1 MADKRIQDL
10 TPASS
15 VGTADRFVLEQ
26 SGQAKSLTGQVL
38 VNDLATYLDGHGG
51 IASITYTAPVSPSL
65 NGTLTITLADESVVT
80 LSVTN
85 GRGITSISS
94 SSSGLT
100 DTYTLHYNDGTTSTF
115 DVTNGRGITGISKS
129 SSGLTDT
136 YTLSYNDGTT
146 STFSVDNGKE
156 ISSVLKT
163 GAVGLTDIY
172 TISYN
177 DNTTDSFNVTNGR
190 GIDSI
195 SWSESGTQGDGMTH
209 TGTISYNDNTTSTII
224 FHDGVKGDTGAQTYV
239 WFKWAQN
246 YPTQDSDMQNS
257 VAPYIGI
264 YSGLSST
271 APTDYTAYAWYQYKG
286 DKGDTGDTGDYID
299 PVVSFGT
306 STAAATEPQT
316 WYSSPSSIS
325 YAAGNF
331 IWQKTQYTLHNAQ
344 TVQSTEKK
352 IIGYIGQNGSGSGT
366 VTQITFNGTA
376 FQDDGTG
383 NVPMTVDAADVG
395 AIADPA
401 NKANGQVLTYDSSA
415 DEWVASTP
423 TTGDVNTVN
432 NVGVTAGTTNIQ
444 LYGTAIPMSSTDN
457 TSVKDAIPLASSS
470 TPQPLGTAAVGTGT
484 TWARADHVHQL
495 PTLTEFG
502 GIRPNLLKNWY
513 FVGGGSQQG
522 WGYFPINSKGQT
534 SYSTRGQTIDR
545 WDNFISDVTTTVQSD
560 SIKISDVSGHNEWIA
575 FAQDYIAPTTLKGKT
590 VTLSA
595 LCGAITGDGFNFI
608 IRLVNGSTNVATY
621 SVACVANS
629 LVSFTRQI
637 AEATFD
643 RLIVAVQHRT
653 GAAATSTIELKAV
666 KLELGDS
673 QTLAHQVNGSWVL
686 NELPQ
691 FDDEY
696 ARSTGLVYSIPRPN
710 LLDNWYF
717 VGGGSQRGVGSLPI
731 NSKGQTSYSSLSG
744 TACIDR
750 WAGYNNLGVTLV
762 TGGANI
768 TGAASSP
775 FPALIQFTKLTTEE
789 IRSKTLTLSFLLST
803 GIVIATGAIPNTPST
818 YTNYLYTADSTQHC
832 TIQFY
837 LNSSGQWAVQVS
849 SNQSSGIALLAAK
862 LELGDTQ
869 TLAHQVNGAW
879 VLNEMPNYEVEFYK
893 SGAVD
898 TEYVLDTAY
907 CSKVGK
913 ACVLTF
919 DSSSTITTGNV
930 DAWKALVTLPSKYR
944 PAVRTYGV
952 VGGGGYNSTYYCTV
966 RIETTGVVSVSC
978 HQAANVAYLAG
989 QITYFTAQ

>member
-38 VNDLATYLDGHGG
+38 INDLATALDGHGG

-65 NGTLTITLADESVVT
+65 SGTLTITLADESVVT
-80 LSVTN
+80 LS
-85 GRGITSISS
+85 I
-94 SSSGLT
+94 
-100 DTYTLHYNDGTTSTF
+100 
-115 DVTNGRGITGISKS
+115 TNGRGITGISKS

-156 ISSVLKT
+156 ISSVIKT

-190 GIDSI
+190 GIDNI

-224 FHDGVKGDTGAQTYV
+224 FHDGVKGDTGEQTYV

-401 NKANGQVLTYDSSA
+401 TKANGQVLTYDSSA
-415 DEWVASTP
+415 DEWVAATP

-457 TSVKDAIPLASSS
+457 TSVKDAIPLASST

-484 TWARADHVHQL
+484 TWARADHVHKL
-495 PTLTEFG
+495 PTRTDLGLGTVALEDTVPISEGGTGATTAPAALTNLG
-502 GIRPNLLKNWY
+502 GIRPNM
-513 FVGGGSQQG
+513 
-522 WGYFPINSKGQT
+522 
-534 SYSTRGQTIDR
+534 
-545 WDNFISDVTTTVQSD
+545 
-560 SIKISDVSGHNEWIA
+560 
-575 FAQDYIAPTTLKGKT
+575 
-590 VTLSA
+590 
-595 LCGAITGDGFNFI
+595 
-608 IRLVNGSTNVATY
+608 
-621 SVACVANS
+621 
-629 LVSFTRQI
+629 
-637 AEATFD
+637 
-643 RLIVAVQHRT
+643 
-653 GAAATSTIELKAV
+653 
-666 KLELGDS
+666 
-673 QTLAHQVNGSWVL
+673 
-686 NELPQ
+686 
-691 FDDEY
+691 
-696 ARSTGLVYSIPRPN
+696 
-710 LLDNWYF
+710 LDNWYF
-717 VGGGSQRGVGSLPI
+717 VGGGSQRGVGALPI
-731 NSKGQTSYSSLSG
+731 NQKGQTSYSSLSG
-744 TACIDR
+744 TTCIDR

-768 TGAASSP
+768 TGATSSP
-775 FPALIQFTKLTTEE
+775 FPSLIQFTKLTTEE
-789 IRSKTLTLSFLLST
+789 IRNKTLTLSFLLST
-803 GIVIATGAIPNTPST
+803 GIVIATGTIPNTPST

-832 TIQFY
+832 IIQFY
-837 LNSSGQWAVQVS
+837 LNSSGQWTVQVS

-862 LELGDTQ
+862 LEIGSTQ
-869 TLAHQVNGAW
+869 SLAHYENGAW
-879 VLNEMPNYEVEFYK
+879 VLNEMPNFDEQLAIAQKHYIKLTSAEFFMHTNGDGKEFYVFIPNVTNILTASVTNASCDLVRGYGTGYVQ
-893 SGAVD
+893 SGLSYS
-898 TEYVLDTAY
+898 TSFTNRQHI
-907 CSKVGK
+907 
-913 ACVLTF
+913 VLTF
-919 DSSSTITTGNV
+919 TSTT
-930 DAWKALVTLPSKYR
+930 ALTS
-944 PAVRTYGV
+944 V
-952 VGGGGYNSTYYCTV
+952 VGYA
-966 RIETTGVVSVSC
+966 RISCEITG
-978 HQAANVAYLAG
+978 
-989 QITYFTAQ
+989 

>member
-65 NGTLTITLADESVVT
+65 NGTMTITLADESVVT

-195 SWSESGTQGDGMTH
+195 SWSASGTQGDGMTH

-224 FHDGVKGDTGAQTYV
+224 FHDGVKGDTGEQTYV
-239 WFKWAQN
+239 WLKWAQT

-316 WYSSPSSIS
+316 WYNSPSSIS

-383 NVPMTVDAADVG
+383 NVPMMVDAADVG

-415 DEWVASTP
+415 DEWVAATP

-484 TWARADHVHQL
+484 TWARADHVHKL
-495 PTLTEFG
+495 PTRTDLGLGTVALENTVPISEG
-502 GIRPNLLKNWY
+502 GTGATTAGDALSNLGGVRPNLLDNWY
-513 FVGGGSQQG
+513 FVGGGSQKG
-522 WGYFPINSKGQT
+522 AGYFPINSKGQT
-534 SYSTRGQTIDR
+534 TYTPNASNTYTIDR
-545 WDNFISDVTTTVQSD
+545 WRTGLATGTVTLYAGSMKGSNNFLIMQPIDGPLD
-560 SIKISDVSGHNEWIA
+560 MYG
-575 FAQDYIAPTTLKGKT
+575 GKT
-590 VTLSA
+590 VTLSILTSQGLWTA
-595 LCGAITGDGFNFI
+595 TGTLPSSAPASTTQTATAYIKSGGTNIGYGDVQINTAGNVSV
-608 IRLVNGSTNVATY
+608 RLRVYEGYVVY
-621 SVACVANS
+621 
-629 LVSFTRQI
+629 FW
-637 AEATFD
+637 
-643 RLIVAVQHRT
+643 
-653 GAAATSTIELKAV
+653 AV

-673 QTLAHQVNGSWVL
+673 QTLAHQVNG
-686 NELPQ
+686 
-691 FDDEY
+691 
-696 ARSTGLVYSIPRPN
+696 
-710 LLDNWYF
+710 
-717 VGGGSQRGVGSLPI
+717 
-731 NSKGQTSYSSLSG
+731 
-744 TACIDR
+744 
-750 WAGYNNLGVTLV
+750 
-762 TGGANI
+762 
-768 TGAASSP
+768 
-775 FPALIQFTKLTTEE
+775 
-789 IRSKTLTLSFLLST
+789 
-803 GIVIATGAIPNTPST
+803 
-818 YTNYLYTADSTQHC
+818 
-832 TIQFY
+832 
-837 LNSSGQWAVQVS
+837 
-849 SNQSSGIALLAAK
+849 
-862 LELGDTQ
+862 
-869 TLAHQVNGAW
+869 AW
-879 VLNEMPNYEVEFYK
+879 VLNEVPNWKKSAPAVDFDIVTVSIGNISANSYASAYADITFK
-893 SGAVD
+893 SGYDFFAVVPQY
-898 TEYVLDTAY
+898 TNVGYPVAGTYLDGNPPSGMIRVVAG
-907 CSKVGK
+907 VMNN
-913 ACVLTF
+913 
-919 DSSSTITTGNV
+919 SSSTLNNV
-930 DAWKALVTLPSKYR
+930 TA
-944 PAVRTYGV
+944 
-952 VGGGGYNSTYYCTV
+952 TV
-966 RIETTGVVSVSC
+966 RVLWSISK
-978 HQAANVAYLAG
+978 N
-989 QITYFTAQ
+989 

>member
-38 VNDLATYLDGHGG
+38 INDLATALDGHGG

-80 LSVTN
+80 LS
-85 GRGITSISS
+85 I
-94 SSSGLT
+94 
-100 DTYTLHYNDGTTSTF
+100 
-115 DVTNGRGITGISKS
+115 TNGRGITGISKS

-190 GIDSI
+190 GIDNI

-257 VAPYIGI
+257 AAPYIGI

-316 WYSSPSSIS
+316 WYNSPSSIS

-366 VTQITFNGTA
+366 VTQVTFNGTA

-383 NVPMTVDAADVG
+383 NVSITVDAADVG

-401 NKANGQVLTYDSSA
+401 TKANGQVLTYDSSA

-470 TPQPLGTAAVGTGT
+470 APQPLGTAAVGTGT
-484 TWARADHVHQL
+484 TWARADHVHKL
-495 PTLTEFG
+495 PTRTDLGLGSVALENVVPISEGGTNATTAGDAFSNLG
-502 GIRPNLLKNWY
+502 GIRPNLLNNWY
-513 FVGGGSQQG
+513 FVGGGSQNG
-522 WGYFPINSKGQT
+522 AGVFPINQKGQT
-534 SYSTRGQTIDR
+534 SYSIPAARTTCIDR
-545 WDNFISDVTTTVQSD
+545 WFGYDGQGSGTIQL
-560 SIKISDVSGHNEWIA
+560 VSGGVKLTK
-575 FAQDYIAPTTLKGKT
+575 TTNADGIYFGQAGVYEDLTGKT
-590 VTLSA
+590 VTLSI
-595 LCGAITGDGFNFI
+595 L
-608 IRLVNGSTNVATY
+608 
-621 SVACVANS
+621 
-629 LVSFTRQI
+629 
-637 AEATFD
+637 
-643 RLIVAVQHRT
+643 
-653 GAAATSTIELKAV
+653 TSTGVLYSGTATVPQSNIISAYPNIAAGVTIESGKVLVQFYSYASSVTVVAV

-673 QTLAHQVNGSWVL
+673 QTLAHQVNG
-686 NELPQ
+686 
-691 FDDEY
+691 
-696 ARSTGLVYSIPRPN
+696 
-710 LLDNWYF
+710 
-717 VGGGSQRGVGSLPI
+717 
-731 NSKGQTSYSSLSG
+731 
-744 TACIDR
+744 
-750 WAGYNNLGVTLV
+750 
-762 TGGANI
+762 
-768 TGAASSP
+768 
-775 FPALIQFTKLTTEE
+775 
-789 IRSKTLTLSFLLST
+789 
-803 GIVIATGAIPNTPST
+803 
-818 YTNYLYTADSTQHC
+818 
-832 TIQFY
+832 
-837 LNSSGQWAVQVS
+837 
-849 SNQSSGIALLAAK
+849 
-862 LELGDTQ
+862 
-869 TLAHQVNGAW
+869 AW
-879 VLNEMPNYEVEFYK
+879 VLNEVPDFDIELAKAQKHYISISNGEYFFHTNGDNTEFYVFVPNVTHIANATVTNATCNLARGYGTGFVQTGFTY
-893 SGAVD
+893 SSVF
-898 TEYVLDTAY
+898 TNTQNI
-907 CSKVGK
+907 
-913 ACVLTF
+913 VLTF
-919 DSSSTITTGNV
+919 KTTT
-930 DAWKALVTLPSKYR
+930 ALTS
-944 PAVRTYGV
+944 V
-952 VGGGGYNSTYYCTV
+952 VGYA
-966 RIETTGVVSVSC
+966 RITCEITG
-978 HQAANVAYLAG
+978 
-989 QITYFTAQ
+989 

>member
-38 VNDLATYLDGHGG
+38 INDLAAYLDGHGG

-80 LSVTN
+80 LSITN
-85 GRGITSISS
+85 GRGITSITS

-190 GIDSI
+190 GIDNI

-224 FHDGVKGDTGAQTYV
+224 FHDGVKGDTGVQTYV
-239 WFKWAQN
+239 WFKWAQT

-286 DKGDTGDTGDYID
+286 DKGDPGDTGDYID

-316 WYSSPSSIS
+316 WYNSPSSIS

-383 NVPMTVDAADVG
+383 NVPITVDAADVG

-401 NKANGQVLTYDSSA
+401 TKANGQVLTYDSSA
-415 DEWVASTP
+415 DEWVAATP

-522 WGYFPINSKGQT
+522 WGYFPINSNGKTSYSGGYIFIDEWLGATVNIEGSVNSGNITLSWTGGSYFRQTIQSPANLSGKTVTISALVGSVSATCGIRIRANNSFYGSTNFSANSLAKATVTLPSSLSTCYFEIFGNNSGASAAVYAVKLEIGSEQTLAHQENGSWVLNELPQFDDEYARSTGLVYTIPRPNLLDNWYFVGGGSQQGAGYFPINSQGQT
-534 SYSTRGQTIDR
+534 SYTTRGQTIDR
-545 WDNFISDVTTTVQSD
+545 WENFVSDVTTTVQSD
-560 SIKISDVSGHNEWIA
+560 CIKISDVSGHNGWMD
-575 FAQDYIAPTTLKGKT
+575 FAHDYSAPTTLKGKT

-608 IRLVNGSTNVATY
+608 IRLANGNTNVATY

-629 LVSFTRQI
+629 LVSFTQQI
-637 AEATFD
+637 TDATFN
-643 RLIVAVQHRT
+643 RLIVAVQHGT
-653 GAAATSTIELKAV
+653 GTAATSTIELKAV
-666 KLELGDS
+666 KLEFGDS
-673 QTLAHQVNGSWVL
+673 QTLAHQVNGVWVL
-686 NELPQ
+686 NEVPNWQ
-691 FDDEY
+691 AEY
-696 ARSTGLVYSIPRPN
+696 DRIVGTVALSPTYDSTILKDVSAYKNGNVIVVSATINAGKLSSGYNQLSFSIPNVTYAVGVGLSFMTASVSDDAKNFYGFAYTTNIQIRASASN
-710 LLDNWYF
+710 SADLKFYF
-717 VGGGSQRGVGSLPI
+717 VGL
-731 NSKGQTSYSSLSG
+731 
-744 TACIDR
+744 TA
-750 WAGYNNLGVTLV
+750 
-762 TGGANI
+762 
-768 TGAASSP
+768 
-775 FPALIQFTKLTTEE
+775 
-789 IRSKTLTLSFLLST
+789 
-803 GIVIATGAIPNTPST
+803 
-818 YTNYLYTADSTQHC
+818 
-832 TIQFY
+832 
-837 LNSSGQWAVQVS
+837 
-849 SNQSSGIALLAAK
+849 
-862 LELGDTQ
+862 
-869 TLAHQVNGAW
+869 
-879 VLNEMPNYEVEFYK
+879 
-893 SGAVD
+893 
-898 TEYVLDTAY
+898 
-907 CSKVGK
+907 
-913 ACVLTF
+913 
-919 DSSSTITTGNV
+919 
-930 DAWKALVTLPSKYR
+930 
-944 PAVRTYGV
+944 
-952 VGGGGYNSTYYCTV
+952 
-966 RIETTGVVSVSC
+966 
-978 HQAANVAYLAG
+978 
-989 QITYFTAQ
+989 